1 MNVIFVKW
9 GTKYSSD
16 DVNALYNNL
25 IEYNSEYSYHCYT
38 DNPEGLNEN
47 INVIWIPGYPR
58 LKKWW
63 NKLRMFAPEFSL
75 DTDLPVIGKCMF
87 FDIDTEIIKDPF
99 KILDEVDFNK
109 LTILNCHWKSDPIY
123 DRVTNYDVRIASG
136 VITWTAGNHIEM
148 WESFIANK
156 DYFLRKYKGI
166 DRYIVHENY
175 DYETFPDTYVQ
186 SFKYQKEIDY
196 EPAIMTYEEVD
207 FESRNIK

>member
-1 MNVIFVKW
+1 MNVIFVQW
-9 GTKYSSD
+9 GTKYSSE

-25 IEYNSEYSYHCYT
+25 IEYNSTYSYHCYT
-38 DNPEGLNEN
+38 DNPE
-47 INVIWIPGYPR
+47 
-58 LKKWW
+58 
-63 NKLRMFAPEFSL
+63 S
-75 DTDLPVIGKCMF
+75 
-87 FDIDTEIIKDPF
+87 
-99 KILDEVDFNK
+99 

-136 VITWTAGNHIEM
+136 VITWTAGNHTEM
-148 WESFIANK
+148 WDNFIINK

-186 SFKYQKEIDY
+186 SFKHQKEIDY
-196 EPAIMTYEEVD
+196 EPAIITYEEVD

>member
-9 GTKYSSD
+9 GTKYSSE

-38 DNPEGLNEN
+38 DDPTNLNEN
-47 INVIWIPGYPR
+47 INVIWIPSYPI

-63 NKLRMFAPEFSL
+63 NKLRMFASEFPL
-75 DTDLPVIGKCMF
+75 KGKCMF
-87 FDIDTEIIKDPF
+87 FDIDTIIKNDPF

-136 VITWTAGNHIEM
+136 VITWTAGNHTKM

-175 DYETFPDTYVQ
+175 DYETFPNTYVQ

>member
-9 GTKYSSD
+9 GTKYSSE

-38 DNPEGLNEN
+38 DNPEGLNKN
-47 INVIWIPGYPR
+47 IKVINIPSYPR

-63 NKLRMFAPEFSL
+63 NKLRMFSNEFPL
-75 DTDLPVIGKCMF
+75 VGKCMF
-87 FDIDTEIIKDPF
+87 FDIDTVIKNDPF

-123 DRVTNYDVRIASG
+123 DRSTNYDVRIASG
-136 VITWTAGNHIEM
+136 VITWTAGNHTKM

-186 SFKYQKEIDY
+186 SFKHQKEIDY
-196 EPAIMTYEEVD
+196 EPAIITYEEVD

>member
-47 INVIWIPGYPR
+47 INVIWIPSYPR

-63 NKLRMFAPEFSL
+63 NKLRMFASEFPL
-75 DTDLPVIGKCMF
+75 KGKCMF
-87 FDIDTEIIKDPF
+87 FDIDTIIKNDPF

-136 VITWTAGNHIEM
+136 VITWTMGNHTEM
-148 WESFIANK
+148 WKSFIANK

-175 DYETFPDTYVQ
+175 DYETFPNTYVQ

>member
-9 GTKYSSD
+9 GTKYSSE

-25 IEYNSEYSYHCYT
+25 IEYDSTYSYHCYT
-38 DNPEGLNEN
+38 DDPTNLNKN
-47 INVIWIPGYPR
+47 INVIDIPAYPT

-63 NKLRMFAPEFSL
+63 NKLRMFAQEFPL
-75 DTDLPVIGKCMF
+75 EGKCMF
-87 FDIDTEIIKDPF
+87 FDIDTVVKNDPF
-99 KILDEVDFNK
+99 KILDQVDFNK

-123 DRVTNYDVRIASG
+123 DRTTNYDVRIASG
-136 VITWTAGNHIEM
+136 VITWTAGNHTEM
-148 WESFIANK
+148 WESFFANK

-175 DYETFPDTYVQ
+175 SYETFPNTYIQ
-186 SFKYQKEIDY
+186 SYKHQKEIDY

-207 FESRNIK
+207 FATRNIK

>member
-25 IEYNSEYSYHCYT
+25 IEYNSTYTYHCYT
-38 DNPEGLNEN
+38 DDPTNLNEN
-47 INVIWIPGYPR
+47 INVIWIPSYPM

-63 NKLRMFAPEFSL
+63 NKLRMFSNEF
-75 DTDLPVIGKCMF
+75 PVIGKCMF
-87 FDIDTEIIKDPF
+87 FDIDTDIIKDPF
-99 KILDEVDFNK
+99 KILEEVDFNK
-109 LTILNCHWKSDPIY
+109 LTILNTYWKSDPIY
-123 DRVTNYDVRIASG
+123 DRVTNYDVKIASG
-136 VITWTAGNHIEM
+136 VITWTAGNHTEM
-148 WESFIANK
+148 WNNFIINR

-186 SFKYQKEIDY
+186 SWKYQKEIDY
-196 EPAIMTYEEVD
+196 EPAIMTYEEVN
-207 FESRNIK
+207 FERKNIK

>member
-87 FDIDTEIIKDPF
+87 FDIDTVIKNDPF

-136 VITWTAGNHIEM
+136 VITWTAGNHTEM

-186 SFKYQKEIDY
+186 SFKHQKEIDY
-196 EPAIMTYEEVD
+196 EPAIITYEEVN

>member
-25 IEYNSEYSYHCYT
+25 IEYNSKYSYHCYT

-136 VITWTAGNHIEM
+136 VITWTAGNHTEM

-175 DYETFPDTYVQ
+175 DYETFPNTYVQ
-186 SFKYQKEIDY
+186 SFKHQKEIDY
-196 EPAIMTYEEVD
+196 EPAIITYEEVD